1 MPERGAAQRRAAP
14 AVASIHGLNRA
25 SDQGLNH
32 ESTTLT
38 WQRVGHAAIASL
50 YDELALTPKPG
61 LVSLIDNGSHTDMNA
76 ATFMRSLFALRHY
89 FAQIAAAGAQRAP
102 FAELE
107 ALGIAA
113 ENRMLDATRGVNTH
127 RGAVFTLGLLC
138 ASVGALATALAADAA
153 DAVLP
158 TATPRQPGQGF
169 NAAQLRATLLTHWG
183 AALHARRQR
192 GAGVE
197 SAAGFPT
204 LFDCAAPALIAA
216 RELGLSQRDAHLQT
230 LFHVMAVLDDTNLI
244 HRGGRTG
251 LRFAQAAAREFL
263 GAGGV
268 QRPDALQHAASIH
281 RAFVARRLSPGGCA
295 DVLAAACLLERV
307 GALR

>member
-1 MPERGAAQRRAAP
+1 M
-14 AVASIHGLNRA
+14 
-25 SDQGLNH
+25 
-32 ESTTLT
+32 T

-89 FAQIAAAGAQRAP
+89 FTQIAAAGAQRAP

-127 RGAVFTLGLLC
+127 RGAIFTLGLLC

-169 NAAQLRATLLTHWG
+169 NAAQLRATLLTQWG

-216 RELGLSQRDAHLQT
+216 RNLGLSERDAHLQT